1 MNLAERLVS
10 LRRQNGLTQLQLAEK
25 MDVSRQAV
33 SRWEKGEAV
42 PSTENLKYLSELYH
56 VTLDYLLSDS
66 ASETE
71 AEGSARTEEIKRCRA
86 GRRKTAAAI
95 FLGVIVLLSIVF
107 LFVKH
112 TGGPVKNEE
121 SPRPISDLE
130 QQEVLPQEE
139 EEEFSIEGW

>member
-1 MNLAERLVS
+1 MNLAEKLVS
-10 LRRQNGLTQLQLAEK
+10 LRRQNGLTQLTLAEK
-25 MDVSRQAV
+25 MGVSRQAI
-33 SRWEKGEAV
+33 SRWEKGEAF
-42 PSTENLKYLSELYH
+42 PSTENLKYLGELYH

-66 ASETE
+66 VSEPE
-71 AEGSARTEEIKRCRA
+71 AEGSAKNKNA
-86 GRRKTAAAI
+86 KGGHMGPAVAI

-139 EEEFSIEGW
+139 EEEFSIEGG